1 MTAAS
6 EGLKQVLARPIQ
18 LADQVSKLAGEVRES
33 RNECIDLKMKAEK
46 LSSLLRQAARADLYE
61 RPTRRIMDGT
71 SLVLE
76 KALAL
81 VSKYRSQQSNF
92 VRRVLT
98 IVPAAAFKKMS
109 SLLENSISDVSWL
122 LRVSTDDDGWNGLA
136 PIATNEPYLCLIWE
150 QIAKLQKGGDEA
162 KVDAAATLLSYA
174 QVNERYGKLIVEE
187 GGIQPLLKVLKECVN
202 VKAQESAATVL
213 AVLGRDA
220 ESVRAMVEIGAGG
233 ACSVFSKVL
242 KEGDMRVQ
250 AVVAL
255 AVAEFAERYPVCKD
269 LFAQNHVVR
278 LLVGHL
284 AFETVQ
290 EHSKYTA
297 HLKPPNPSS
306 ASSISTMVNIGVRP
320 NAPKQQ
326 GQGQGRMMMH
336 NVVQST
342 IDNHQQKHI
351 HQYHQ
356 MQMGMGGSNIKGREN
371 EDPVVKARLKA
382 TAATALW
389 KLAKGNPG
397 ICKTITESRALL
409 CFAVLLEK
417 GPEEVKQKSAMAV
430 MEIARVAEENA
441 DLRRSAFNPSSPAAK
456 AVVDQV
462 VRIVAK
468 ADYSD
473 ILVPCIITLGC
484 LSKSFRATECRIIGP
499 LVLLLDE
506 RELDGIDDDV
516 SKEAV
521 IALSKFA
528 CHETNYLHKDH
539 SKAII
544 AEGGIRHLVQLVYLG
559 DKGIQIPAL
568 ILLCYI
574 AFNVPDNEVLA
585 QAEVLSVLEWAS
597 KHNFLVQDPTVDAI
611 LPETKSKLEL
621 YQSRGIKNF

>member
-18 LADQVSKLAGEVRES
+18 LSDHVSKLAGEVRES
-33 RNECIDLKMKAEK
+33 RIECVDLKMKAEK

-76 KALAL
+76 KALVL

-162 KVDAAATLLSYA
+162 KTDAAATLVSYA

-213 AVLGRDA
+213 GVLGKDE
-220 ESVRAMVEIGAGG
+220 ESVKAMVEIGAGG
-233 ACSVFSKVL
+233 ACSVFSKIL

-250 AVVAL
+250 AVVAS
-255 AVAEFAERYPVCKD
+255 AVGEFAERYPVCKD
-269 LFAQNHVVR
+269 LFAQNHAVR

-297 HLKPPNPSS
+297 HLKPPNSSSPSL
-306 ASSISTMVNIGVRP
+306 STIVDIGGLP
-320 NAPKQQ
+320 NVPKQ
-326 GQGQGRMMMH
+326 QGQGRMMMH

-342 IDNHQQKHI
+342 IDNHQQKYN
-351 HQYHQ
+351 HQYQHIQ
-356 MQMGMGGSNIKGREN
+356 IGMGMGSSGIKGREN
-371 EDPVVKARLKA
+371 EDPIVKARLKVM
-382 TAATALW
+382 AATALW

-417 GPEEVKQKSAMAV
+417 GPEEVKHKSAMAV

-462 VRIVAK
+462 IRIVAK

-528 CHETNYLHKDH
+528 CPQTNYLHKDH

-544 AEGGIRHLVQLVYLG
+544 AEGGVRHLVQLVYLG

-574 AFNVPDNEVLA
+574 AFNVPDDEVLA
-585 QAEVLSVLEWAS
+585 QAEVLSVLEWAT
-597 KHNFLVQDPTVDAI
+597 KHNFLVQDSTVDAI